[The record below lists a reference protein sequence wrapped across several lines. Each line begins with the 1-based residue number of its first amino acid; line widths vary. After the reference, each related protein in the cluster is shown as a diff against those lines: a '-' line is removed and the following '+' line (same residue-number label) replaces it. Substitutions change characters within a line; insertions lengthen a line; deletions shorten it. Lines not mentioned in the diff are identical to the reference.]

1 MRRQLAMSSR
11 RDDIIGTFGPFHQP
25 VTLQKRRPKKG
36 AKLPEQGPGSLPRV
50 ENTPVKVLV
59 AAGSYGHLHGG
70 CGHASQRP
78 VTLLVRFSIVENQ
91 TQVTE
96 IE

>member
-1 MRRQLAMSSR
+1 MVVRRQLAMSSR
-11 RDDIIGTFGPFHQP
+11 RDDIIGTLSSACYS
-25 VTLQKRRPKKG
+25 TEATSKKG
-36 AKLPEQGPGSLPRV
+36 AKLPKQGPGSLPRV

-70 CGHASQRP
+70 CGDASQRP